1 MSAPALASAGRPT
14 LSIRG
19 TPYPVLLPTFRDPRL
34 HLAGVIVSLQVLG
47 QVAFSFRLS
56 IAQILVSLGTC
67 AVLEFAIAFRRQR
80 VIMWP
85 ASALLTGNGVAFVL
99 RVPGTEHGDWW
110 SLHGWWIFVATA
122 AVSLLSKHVVR
133 IGGRHV
139 FNPSNI
145 GLVLCFL
152 ILGKNRADPLDFWWA
167 PMSTWMAA
175 ALIIIVAGG
184 LLILSRLHL
193 LGIAVGFW
201 LSFAAGVGILA
212 ASGHAISARWHLGP
226 VSGDYFWWV
235 LVTSPEVLVFLFFM
249 ITDPKTIPD
258 GRVARFVYAVSVGLL
273 ATLLIAPQRT
283 EFGAKVALLGA
294 LAIVC
299 AACALVGRL
308 GWGAAVL
315 RRPVA
320 AISGLRPSR
329 LGLATLASAAT
340 FAGAVVLLGIPARTG
355 EASAAAPVLASARP
369 PHVTIARSSG
379 VASQLN
385 RPTALRIARDLVA
398 DLRLRADAL
407 RTREPARAAAGLTD
421 AALADVEKTIRAARG
436 GAVDVPVYDVES
448 TRVELEPGKGQEPP
462 TVVAT
467 TRGRMQTETYAGSPP
482 MLRSRSQPVAFAQT
496 LRLAVGRGGR
506 FLVAGIG
513 SAAPVAPVTRSKAPT
528 YVATSFRGVRLTD
541 VARQVGLDF
550 RQDSFRFGV
559 SSDPVA
565 MMGGGLCW
573 LDYDND
579 GWLDLFVVNS
589 YADADIP
596 EWQARGGLPRSALF
610 HNVKGKFVNVTRSSR
625 AGVQSRGEG
634 CVAADFNGD
643 GFTDIYETTA
653 VNDVLLWNNG
663 NGTFTDG
670 TNAAGLHSFGW
681 HSGAAVADVN
691 GDGRPD
697 LFVAGY
703 TEPNGP
709 IPGSAAGFPT
719 NHLAVRDLL
728 FLNEGNDAHGH
739 ARFREVAKQAGIE
752 RSTVDHGLGA
762 VFTDVNGD
770 GRPDL
775 YVANDEDPNRLYLNR
790 PWPGGVAEDPAG
802 LGFRLVDRAARD
814 GVADR
819 NAGMGVAEQD
829 YSGDGRP
836 DIFVSNSRGQTHGI
850 FRSDVRPGTRAFTS
864 AQRAFAPA
872 FGTNFTGWG
881 ASWADL
887 DLDGNLDLVL
897 ANGAIPVTNLTRD
910 AGPVQALENM
920 TSRGRPG
927 VFADASRV
935 TGLAAG
941 PHVNGRGLATADFD
955 NNGTVDIA
963 INTIGGPLVLLRN
976 SGEHGHWLEVGLKGF
991 HPGAV
996 VTAVLPDGR
1005 RLVRVIQAG
1014 SSYLS
1019 SEDPRAHFGLGAAD
1033 RVAKLIVRYP
1043 DGRERTLTGVRAD
1056 RILRVP

>member
-1 MSAPALASAGRPT
+1 MSAPALASAGRPAV
-14 LSIRG
+14 SIRG
-19 TPYPVLLPTFRDPRL
+19 TPYPILLPTVRDPRL
-34 HLAGVIVSLQVLG
+34 HLAAVIVSLQVLG

-67 AVLEFAIAFRRQR
+67 AVLEFAIAFARQR

-110 SLHGWWIFVATA
+110 SLRGWWIFSATA
-122 AVSLLSKHVVR
+122 AVSLLSKHLVR

-152 ILGKNRADPLDFWWA
+152 ILGKDRADPLDFWWA
-167 PMSTWMAA
+167 PMSAWMAA
-175 ALIIIVAGG
+175 ALIIIVTGG

-249 ITDPKTIPD
+249 ITDPKTIPA
-258 GRVARFVYAVSVGLL
+258 GRVARRVYAVSVGLL
-273 ATLLIAPQRT
+273 ATLLIAPERT

-299 AACALVGRL
+299 AACALAGRF
-308 GWGAAVL
+308 GWGSAAVQGVV
-315 RRPVA
+315 RA
-320 AISGLRPSR
+320 TSGIRPSR
-329 LGLATLASAAT
+329 LGIAAIAGAAA
-340 FAGAVVLLGIPARTG
+340 FAGAVVLLGVPARTG
-355 EASAAAPVLASARP
+355 DANAAPVLESARLP
-369 PHVTIARSSG
+369 KVTVEHSTG
-379 VASQLN
+379 VASQIN
-385 RPTALRIARDLVA
+385 RPTARRIARDLVA
-398 DLRLRADAL
+398 DLRVRADAL
-407 RTREPARAAAGLTD
+407 RTRRPARAVAGLSDVALAEVGKTVRAAAG
-421 AALADVEKTIRAARG
+421 G
-436 GAVDVPVYDVES
+436 PVDVPVYVVES
-448 TRVELEPGKGQEPP
+448 MQLRLEPGRGQEPP
-462 TVVAT
+462 TVIAAA
-467 TRGRMQTETYAGSPP
+467 RGRMQTERYAGSPP
-482 MLRSRSQPVAFAQT
+482 MLRSRSQPVAFAET
-496 LRLAVGRGGR
+496 LRLSSGRAGR
-506 FLVAGIG
+506 FLIAGMG
-513 SAAPVAPVTRSKAPT
+513 SAAPAQPVARAAAPT
-528 YVATSFRGVRLTD
+528 FVATSFGGVRLTD
-541 VARQVGLDF
+541 VARQVGLVF

-559 SSDPVA
+559 SNDPVA

-589 YADADIP
+589 YADADISR
-596 EWQARGGLPRSALF
+596 WQARGGLPRSALF
-610 HNVKGKFVNVTRSSR
+610 HNVRGKFVDVTGKAG
-625 AGVQSRGEG
+625 AGVQSRGDG

-643 GFTDIYETTA
+643 GYTDIYETTA

-670 TNAAGLHSFGW
+670 TDAAGLHSFGW
-681 HSGAAVADVN
+681 HAGAAVADVN

-703 TEPNGP
+703 TEPYGP

-728 FLNEGNDAHGH
+728 FLNEGNDARGR

-762 VFTDVNGD
+762 VLTDVNGD

-775 YVANDEDPNRLYLNR
+775 YVANDEDPNRLYLNEPLR
-790 PWPGGVAEDPAG
+790 GGAAEDPAG
-802 LGFRLVDRAARD
+802 LGFRLVDRGARD

-836 DIFVSNSRGQTHGI
+836 DIFVSNSRGQTHAI
-850 FRSDVRPGTRAFTS
+850 FRSSRSGASPFAS

-897 ANGAIPVTNLTRD
+897 ANGAIPVTNLTKD
-910 AGPVQALENM
+910 AGPSWVV
-920 TSRGRPG
+920 RGCVPR
-927 VFADASRV
+927 
-935 TGLAAG
+935 
-941 PHVNGRGLATADFD
+941 RGAR
-955 NNGTVDIA
+955 
-963 INTIGGPLVLLRN
+963 LR
-976 SGEHGHWLEVGLKGF
+976 S
-991 HPGAV
+991 P
-996 VTAVLPDGR
+996 
-1005 RLVRVIQAG
+1005 
-1014 SSYLS
+1014 
-1019 SEDPRAHFGLGAAD
+1019 
-1033 RVAKLIVRYP
+1033 
-1043 DGRERTLTGVRAD
+1043 RERSRPRSRRFRQQRHRRHRRQHD
-1056 RILRVP
+1056 RRPTRPPPQQW